1 MMDDRVGHLLSLF
14 GSAVE
19 AALPN
24 RTMQDFLPQPPKGKT
39 VVIGAGKAA
48 ALMAQTLELI
58 WPGELSGCVVTRY
71 GHSVA
76 THRIT
81 VLEASHPVP
90 DKASIRSA
98 QVMRGLVQGLT
109 KDDLVIALISGGASS
124 LMVEPIQGLYLDQ
137 KQAIHRDLLR
147 SGAKISEMNVVR
159 KQLSGIKGGRL
170 ARACYP
176 APVVNLIIS
185 DVPGDDP
192 SLIGSGPTVADDST
206 PEQALEILFRYGLV
220 SHLDAIRLL
229 QESVHRPAIEVPLP
243 LIHTHI
249 IASPQIALE
258 AAALQ
263 ARKLGYQPLI
273 LSDSV
278 EGEAR
283 EVALVH
289 AAIAQQVIRNSQPL
303 VSPCVLLSGGETTV
317 TVKGQG
323 RGGRNAEFLLSLGL
337 ALGPQ
342 KRVYA
347 LAADTDGVDGTEDNA
362 GAWWTPE
369 TWDRAKSMG
378 LNLRQFL
385 DNNDGYGF
393 FEAVG
398 QLHKTGPTLTN
409 VNDFRAII
417 ITEF

>member
-1 MMDDRVGHLLSLF
+1 MRDRRVEHLLTLF
-14 GSAVE
+14 DCAVK
-19 AALPN
+19 AALPGS
-24 RTMQDFLPQPPKGKT
+24 TMRNFLPKPPKGKT

-48 ALMAQTLELI
+48 ALMAQTLEQI
-58 WPGELSGCVVTRY
+58 WPAELSGCVVTRY

-90 DKASIRSA
+90 DQASIHAA

-109 KDDLVIALISGGASS
+109 QDDLVIALISGGASS
-124 LMVEPIQGLYLDQ
+124 LMVEPIQGLSLEQ
-137 KQAIHRDLLR
+137 KQLIHRDLLR

-159 KQLSGIKGGRL
+159 KQLSGIKGGQL
-170 ARACYP
+170 AQACYP

-192 SLIGSGPTVADDST
+192 SLIGSGPTVVDEST
-206 PEQALEILFRYGLV
+206 PIHALEILIRYGLV
-220 SHLDAIRLL
+220 GHSDAIRLL
-229 QESVHRPAIEVPLP
+229 QESAQKPSKKVLLP
-243 LIHTHI
+243 TIDTHI
-249 IASPQIALE
+249 IASPQLALE

-263 ARKLGYQPLI
+263 AQKLGYHPLI
-273 LSDSV
+273 LSDSI

-289 AAIAQQVIRNSQPL
+289 AAIAQQVIRHNQPL
-303 VSPCVLLSGGETTV
+303 SAPCVLLSGGETTV

-337 ALGPQ
+337 ALGSQ
-342 KRVYA
+342 EGVYA

-362 GAWWTPE
+362 GVWWTPE
-369 TWDRAKSMG
+369 TWERAQSLG

-393 FEAVG
+393 FEAVD
-398 QLHKTGPTLTN
+398 QLYKTGPTLTN

-417 ITEF
+417 VTKS

>member
-1 MMDDRVGHLLSLF
+1 MRDERVEHLLSLF
-14 GSAVE
+14 DCAVS

-24 RTMQDFLPQPPKGKT
+24 SSMGNFLPKPPKGKT
-39 VVIGAGKAA
+39 VVVGAGKAA
-48 ALMAQTLELI
+48 ALMAQTLEQI
-58 WPGELSGCVVTRY
+58 WTADLSGCVVTRY
-71 GHSVA
+71 GHLVP
-76 THRIT
+76 TNRIT
-81 VLEASHPVP
+81 VIEASHPVP
-90 DKASIRSA
+90 DQASIQAA

-124 LMVEPIQGLYLDQ
+124 LMVEPAQGLSLGQ

-159 KQLSGIKGGRL
+159 KQLSGIKGGHL
-170 ARACYP
+170 AQACYP
-176 APVVNLIIS
+176 ASVVNLIIS

-192 SLIGSGPTVADDST
+192 ALIGSGPTVADEST
-206 PEQALEILFRYGLV
+206 PEQALEILIRYGLIG
-220 SHLDAIRLL
+220 HTDAIRLL
-229 QESVHRPAIEVPLP
+229 RERVQKPANNVLLP
-243 LIHTHI
+243 LITTHI

-263 ARKLGYQPLI
+263 AQKLGYRPLI

-289 AAIAQQVIRNSQPL
+289 AAIAQQVVRHDQPI
-303 VSPCVLLSGGETTV
+303 SGPCVLLSGGETTV
-317 TVKGQG
+317 TVKGSG

-337 ALGPQ
+337 ALGSQ

-369 TWDRAKSMG
+369 TWTRAQSLG

-393 FEAVG
+393 FEAVD

-417 ITEF
+417 VTDV

>member
-58 WPGELSGCVVTRY
+58 WPAELSGCVVTRY

-90 DKASIRSA
+90 DEASILSA

-124 LMVEPIQGLYLDQ
+124 LMVEPIQGLNLDQ

-170 ARACYP
+170 AR
-176 APVVNLIIS
+176 
-185 DVPGDDP
+185 
-192 SLIGSGPTVADDST
+192 
-206 PEQALEILFRYGLV
+206 
-220 SHLDAIRLL
+220 
-229 QESVHRPAIEVPLP
+229 
-243 LIHTHI
+243 
-249 IASPQIALE
+249 
-258 AAALQ
+258 
-263 ARKLGYQPLI
+263 
-273 LSDSV
+273 
-278 EGEAR
+278 
-283 EVALVH
+283 
-289 AAIAQQVIRNSQPL
+289 
-303 VSPCVLLSGGETTV
+303 
-317 TVKGQG
+317 
-323 RGGRNAEFLLSLGL
+323 
-337 ALGPQ
+337 
-342 KRVYA
+342 
-347 LAADTDGVDGTEDNA
+347 
-362 GAWWTPE
+362 
-369 TWDRAKSMG
+369 
-378 LNLRQFL
+378 
-385 DNNDGYGF
+385 
-393 FEAVG
+393 
-398 QLHKTGPTLTN
+398 
-409 VNDFRAII
+409 
-417 ITEF
+417 